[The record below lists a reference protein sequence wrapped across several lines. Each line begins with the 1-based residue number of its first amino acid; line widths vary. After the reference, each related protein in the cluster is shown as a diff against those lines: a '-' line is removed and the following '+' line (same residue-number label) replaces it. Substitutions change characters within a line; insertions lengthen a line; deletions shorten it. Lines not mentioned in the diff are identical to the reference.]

1 MHKRNG
7 GIVMNQRQKSALSKI
22 FGVGGALLLWGPILM
37 MVLTAIFGSIAN
49 GTFLFDYLMLAELFP
64 LVAFGLVL
72 LVLTSLITHSYAKW
86 VGWGGVAALIS
97 LSGGQV
103 FATASG
109 LASGELVGSSFALPI
124 VIASIVIFNLIIVCL
139 AVLSLFL
146 LKQLFQKKTEAEEAD

>member
-1 MHKRNG
+1 
-7 GIVMNQRQKSALSKI
+7 MNQRQKSALSKI